1 MNMRFFLAS
10 RINNPESLAKL
21 ENFLGAKFATKT
33 VAYIPTASNGEKAY
47 GDWKDSDALA
57 MARKNFKSVH
67 IVELEDCWER
77 NLLPEFDNVDIIWF
91 AGGYSG
97 YLLYW
102 IRRAKLD
109 KALPDL
115 LKKGAIYLGS
125 SAGSMACSKTQY
137 SAELFDDAET
147 GASLIPGLGYLDFE
161 IRPHYTDDMFE
172 STKKKWG
179 KIDKGELCLLKDGE
193 VITIDDGMV
202 EILGEKRFIRN

>member
-77 NLLPEFDNVDIIWF
+77 NLLPEFDNVDIVKLLCEYEEDISEIFFFKSVQFGHFKNIEYWF
-91 AGGYSG
+91 
-97 YLLYW
+97 
-102 IRRAKLD
+102 
-109 KALPDL
+109 
-115 LKKGAIYLGS
+115 
-125 SAGSMACSKTQY
+125 
-137 SAELFDDAET
+137 
-147 GASLIPGLGYLDFE
+147 
-161 IRPHYTDDMFE
+161 
-172 STKKKWG
+172 
-179 KIDKGELCLLKDGE
+179 
-193 VITIDDGMV
+193 
-202 EILGEKRFIRN
+202 